1 MIKSMTGFG
10 RADMLFDDYKINVEV
25 KTVNNRYLDINTKVY
40 KQYSFLEETAREC
53 ISKALSR
60 GKADMFIQIE
70 PVGSDD
76 VAVVLNEGLAV
87 EYKNAMDKLAEIV
100 DVKSDISVSAFL
112 RLPDVFNVEKKEK
125 DKEKIIADCR
135 LCIEAAIDDL
145 SKNRSR
151 EGERLKVFFD
161 DCIANIKQILSV
173 IKERSP
179 HTVDEYRNKMK
190 ERIEELLNGVEIDE
204 SRLITEVG
212 IFADKVNITEE
223 IIRFESHLQEY
234 AHLLTSD
241 VSIGRKL
248 DFIIQE
254 LNREANTMGSKCND
268 YIISKSVVELKSEIE
283 KLREQVQNIE

>member
-112 RLPDVFNVEKKEK
+112 RLPDVFNVEKK
-125 DKEKIIADCR
+125 
-135 LCIEAAIDDL
+135 
-145 SKNRSR
+145 
-151 EGERLKVFFD
+151 
-161 DCIANIKQILSV
+161 
-173 IKERSP
+173 
-179 HTVDEYRNKMK
+179 
-190 ERIEELLNGVEIDE
+190 
-204 SRLITEVG
+204 
-212 IFADKVNITEE
+212 
-223 IIRFESHLQEY
+223 
-234 AHLLTSD
+234 
-241 VSIGRKL
+241 RK
-248 DFIIQE
+248 
-254 LNREANTMGSKCND
+254 R
-268 YIISKSVVELKSEIE
+268 
-283 KLREQVQNIE
+283 